1 MNDQEQPQIQQ
12 SNDTDQFVL
21 AKLRQELDIELEKP
35 DSELN
40 VNKINQLTKA
50 IEQVTGTEKITAEK
64 TQQGLQK
71 LKQEIRHQKQ
81 RRVFRRTGL
90 VAACACAL
98 IIISNIW
105 SYSAHGIN
113 SFSAAYQLLNGGI
126 KIDFQRDDS
135 APYSGNPYYDE
146 MRTICLNN
154 NIEALIPSYIP
165 ENYHPTEIYGKYKD
179 LETSKML
186 YFNFAQ
192 QKSKLNLSI
201 IQFVSEE
208 DVVPISI
215 PSSEYNISQQKIGD
229 TMIHISKETNDRQ
242 YWAAFQI
249 ELTQYVL
256 YADEVDYDE
265 CQRVLESMFGTDS

>member
-1 MNDQEQPQIQQ
+1 MKGCENMNDQEQPQIQQ

-105 SYSAHGIN
+105 SN
-113 SFSAAYQLLNGGI
+113 
-126 KIDFQRDDS
+126 
-135 APYSGNPYYDE
+135 YDYVFTK
-146 MRTICLNN
+146 RSNCIIC
-154 NIEALIPSYIP
+154 
-165 ENYHPTEIYGKYKD
+165 
-179 LETSKML
+179 
-186 YFNFAQ
+186 
-192 QKSKLNLSI
+192 KSVNV
-201 IQFVSEE
+201 F
-208 DVVPISI
+208 
-215 PSSEYNISQQKIGD
+215 
-229 TMIHISKETNDRQ
+229 R
-242 YWAAFQI
+242 
-249 ELTQYVL
+249 
-256 YADEVDYDE
+256 
-265 CQRVLESMFGTDS
+265 